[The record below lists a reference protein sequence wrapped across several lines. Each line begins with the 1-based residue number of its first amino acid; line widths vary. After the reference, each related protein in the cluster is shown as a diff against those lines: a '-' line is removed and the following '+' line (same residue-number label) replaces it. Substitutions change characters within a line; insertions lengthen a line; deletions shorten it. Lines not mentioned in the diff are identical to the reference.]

1 MRSRKERP
9 LDLLVPASAG
19 PPAAAIA
26 VERLRLERLV
36 TDAVTGLPLHPLT
49 DLERV
54 AGIGIVYLQLGRFAG
69 VESLYGWELYDR
81 VLRLTTASLKE
92 DLETSSLKGNLL
104 GLHFNGCDGFYLL
117 FDLSMRPAP
126 RHAALLEPEARRL
139 RTGVL
144 RRLRQSLGRT
154 AVDLMNVYVGVG
166 SVEDDP
172 RVRPSRNLLRGLAEA
187 ARAVEAHQTGA
198 RAGRV
203 ESLKEI
209 LTGRKLRAVWQPV
222 LSLTDRTVLGYEA
235 LIRGPVGADLETPDA
250 LFTAAREGDMLLE
263 LENLC
268 LETVFA
274 SLPRAARGRTLFVN
288 ASARLLTHPVFLD
301 DRHLAEM
308 RRAHPSIVIEV
319 SEKEIVW
326 NYPAFRE
333 VLEKLR
339 AAGFR
344 FAIDDAGSGYSGL
357 ESILQLRPEFIKVA
371 DSIVRNLHADSIKRE
386 VLSGLLSLGRQIGAV
401 LIAEG
406 VEQDEE
412 LRSLTALGI
421 PYGQGFLLG
430 RPSARVS
437 TPAG

>member
-1 MRSRKERP
+1 VKSRKKSSP
-9 LDLLVPASAG
+9 DLAVP
-19 PPAAAIA
+19 PPVVAAPTAAI
-26 VERLRLERLV
+26 ERLRLERLV
-36 TDAVTGLPLHPLT
+36 TDAVTGLPLQPLS

-54 AGIGIVYLQLGRFAG
+54 AGIGIVFLQLGRFAG

-81 VLRLTTASLKE
+81 VLRLTTASLRE
-92 DLETSSLKGNLL
+92 DLEASALKEILL

-117 FDLSMRPAP
+117 FDVSQRPAP
-126 RHAALLEPEARRL
+126 RHAALLDPEARRL
-139 RTGVL
+139 RLGVL

-154 AVDLMNVYVGVG
+154 AVDLMNVYV
-166 SVEDDP
+166 SVTSVADDP
-172 RVRPSRNLLRGLAEA
+172 RVRPSRNVLRGLAEA
-187 ARAVEAHQTGA
+187 ARAVEAYQTGA

-222 LSLTDRTVLGYEA
+222 YSLKERGVLGYEA
-235 LIRGPVGADLETPDA
+235 LIRGPVGADLEMPDA
-250 LFTAAREGDMLLE
+250 LFTAAREGDMQLE

-268 LETVFA
+268 LETVFGA
-274 SLPRAARGRTLFVN
+274 LPRAVRAGTLFVN

-301 DRHLAEM
+301 ERHLLEM
-308 RRAHPSIVIEV
+308 RRAHPAVVIEV

-371 DSIVRNLHADSIKRE
+371 DSIVRNVHADAIKRE
-386 VLSGLLSLGRQIGAV
+386 VLSGLLSLGRQIGAA

-406 VEQDEE
+406 IEQDEE
-412 LRSLTALGI
+412 LRSLVALGI

-437 TPAG
+437 SQAG

>member
-1 MRSRKERP
+1 VKSRKKSSP
-9 LDLLVPASAG
+9 DLAVPAPLGGGASA
-19 PPAAAIA
+19 A
-26 VERLRLERLV
+26 VEKLRLERLV
-36 TDAVTGLPLHPLT
+36 TDAVTGLPLQPPA

-54 AGIGIVYLQLGRFAG
+54 AGIGIVFLQLGRFAG

-81 VLRLTTASLKE
+81 VLRLTTASLRE
-92 DLETSSLKGNLL
+92 DLDASALREIFL

-117 FDLSMRPAP
+117 FDVSERPVP
-126 RHAALLEPEARRL
+126 RQTSLLEPEGRRL
-139 RTGVL
+139 RLGVL

-154 AVDLMNVYVGVG
+154 AVDLMNVYV
-166 SVEDDP
+166 SVTSVADDP

-187 ARAVEAHQTGA
+187 SRAVEAYQTGA
-198 RAGRV
+198 RVGRV
-203 ESLKEI
+203 ETLKGI
-209 LTGRKLRAVWQPV
+209 LTGRKLRTVWQPV
-222 LSLTDRTVLGYEA
+222 FSLKERAVLGHEA
-235 LIRGPVGADLETPDA
+235 LIRGPVGADLEMPDA

-268 LETVFA
+268 LETIFSA
-274 SLPRAARGRTLFVN
+274 LPRAVRAGTLFVN

-308 RRAHPSIVIEV
+308 KRAHSAVVIEV

-333 VLEKLR
+333 VLERLR
-339 AAGFR
+339 TAGFR

-371 DSIVRNLHADSIKRE
+371 DSIVRNVHADSIKRE
-386 VLSGLLSLGRQIGAV
+386 VLSGLLSLGRQIGAA

-406 VEQDEE
+406 IEQDEE
-412 LRSLTALGI
+412 LRSLEALGI

-430 RPSARVS
+430 RPAARVS
-437 TPAG
+437 SQAG